1 MYNLLSYSGLVD
13 ERISASEKDLPIKKG
28 KKYVKMTTE
37 TNGNGIH
44 ITNGIEIT
52 NGKHYGLNG
61 NHGEYPN
68 VTVVNSRSV
77 NYLLTKLRNKDTEAK
92 VLKLL
97 TLKKLCTK
105 SV

>member
-1 MYNLLSYSGLVD
+1 MHSPSLKLTPQEKKLV
-13 ERISASEKDLPIKKG
+13 KKRR

-44 ITNGIEIT
+44 IT

-92 VLKLL
+92 VLKL
-97 TLKKLCTK
+97 
-105 SV
+105 

>member
-1 MYNLLSYSGLVD
+1 
-13 ERISASEKDLPIKKG
+13 
-28 KKYVKMTTE
+28 MTTE

-44 ITNGIEIT
+44 IG

-92 VLKLL
+92 VCVLYYGH
-97 TLKKLCTK
+97 KKY
-105 SV
+105 V